1 MIYIIFFI
9 SITVH
14 EIGHLITSKLFNIK
28 IGKPRLGI
36 FGYSTKEFKTVS
48 STKPLHKILVFLS
61 GPAFNFILAIL
72 IYNLEKFY
80 EISFYMFYTNLL
92 IGIVN
97 LLPILPLDGG
107 NILNCILEN
116 KFNFYISGKVSL
128 FIGKIILI
136 FISLIYCFAIFYLKN
151 MWIFCGIIY
160 LWILF
165 FKEERNFELYLKILN
180 KSKNIKC

>member
-36 FGYSTKEFKTVS
+36 FGYSTKEFKKNS
-48 STKPLHKILVFLS
+48 LTKPLHKILVFLS

-116 KFNFYISGKVSL
+116 KFDFYVSGKMSL
-128 FIGKIILI
+128 LIGKMILV
-136 FISLIYCFAIFYLKN
+136 FISLIYCFAIFYLRN